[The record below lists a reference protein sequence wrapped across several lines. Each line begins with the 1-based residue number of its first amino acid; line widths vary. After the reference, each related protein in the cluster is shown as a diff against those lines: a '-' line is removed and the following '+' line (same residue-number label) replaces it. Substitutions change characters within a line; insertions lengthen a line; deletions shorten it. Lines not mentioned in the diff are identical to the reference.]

1 LYEVAGQAGLTHVDG
16 DPAAIARVQRSSA
29 HYLQRPDKTY
39 ARFDPLRTAMD
50 GGHAFVSVARTGGT
64 HWVWNVNS
72 NIESPGFEVNDI
84 GRLMA
89 ADGISAFALLTYRET
104 KPNRWLRNYALNLNK
119 YTEWNFGGDTQSD
132 QWSPQLNLTWLNF
145 WTTNVRAWFFGAA
158 DSWTLTR
165 GGPLMKDLA
174 AKQGQIEFSSPQA
187 SQTQL
192 SAGTYY
198 TVKDDGGRLKYFY
211 GLLSMRPS
219 PRWQLS
225 VNPTIVHEIV
235 GRQYVATLAGG
246 PAETFGSHYVF
257 ARVDRAT
264 YSTQL
269 RVNYTVKP
277 DLTLDVYGEPFAA
290 SGAYGPTQ
298 ELVAA
303 RSGELR
309 PFAVP
314 GNRDFNTKSFRSNV
328 VLRWEWKPGSTLFV
342 VWQQNRAATSPIGTR
357 ASIGDM
363 FDSITAPGDHV
374 LAVKTTFWISPR

>member
-1 LYEVAGQAGLTHVDG
+1 MSTATPRRSLACS
-16 DPAAIARVQRSSA
+16 AAARITCSVPTRRTRGSIRCERRWTAATRS
-29 HYLQRPDKTY
+29 Y
-39 ARFDPLRTAMD
+39 RF
-50 GGHAFVSVARTGGT
+50 ARTGGT

-119 YTEWNFGGDTQSD
+119 YSEWNFGGDTQSD

-211 GLLSMRPS
+211 GSLSMRPS

-225 VNPTIVHEIV
+225 VNPTIIHEIV

>member
-1 LYEVAGQAGLTHVDG
+1 
-16 DPAAIARVQRSSA
+16 
-29 HYLQRPDKTY
+29 
-39 ARFDPLRTAMD
+39 
-50 GGHAFVSVARTGGT
+50 
-64 HWVWNVNS
+64 
-72 NIESPGFEVNDI
+72 
-84 GRLMA
+84 
-89 ADGISAFALLTYRET
+89 
-104 KPNRWLRNYALNLNK
+104 
-119 YTEWNFGGDTQSD
+119 
-132 QWSPQLNLTWLNF
+132 
-145 WTTNVRAWFFGAA
+145 
-158 DSWTLTR
+158 
-165 GGPLMKDLA
+165 
-174 AKQGQIEFSSPQA
+174 
-187 SQTQL
+187 
-192 SAGTYY
+192 
-198 TVKDDGGRLKYFY
+198 
-211 GLLSMRPS
+211 MRPS

-309 PFAVP
+309 PVAVP
-314 GNRDFNTKSFRSNV
+314 GSRDFNTKSFRSNV